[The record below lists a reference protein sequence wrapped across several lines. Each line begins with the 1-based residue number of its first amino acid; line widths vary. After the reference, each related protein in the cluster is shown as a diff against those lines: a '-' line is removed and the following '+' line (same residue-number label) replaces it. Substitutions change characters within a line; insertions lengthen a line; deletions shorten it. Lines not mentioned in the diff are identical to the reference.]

1 MLPRIGALNDG
12 DRGSAFLSGKEKKQ
26 FCVWAGGGLVV
37 VGRKVSSTQFAG
49 GVVPIAP
56 LLSWMTKRIGFS
68 ASNGL
73 LKRAMRTIYGQI
85 RFKLWR

>member
-37 VGRKVSSTQFAG
+37 VGGKVSST
-49 GVVPIAP
+49 
-56 LLSWMTKRIGFS
+56 
-68 ASNGL
+68 
-73 LKRAMRTIYGQI
+73 
-85 RFKLWR
+85 